1 MGRPS
6 KLTESS
12 EDIRFFSSV
21 DCNTKDPGKIGSS
34 YPAWY
39 LKQQLRIL
47 NENIEQEE
55 RELKSDSM
63 PAANIPIKKA
73 KIKKMKERLDQILEA
88 KEGLKPNQDRLKS
101 IIDELS
107 PKLSEIMYRR
117 GDEAKGLV
125 NPEEIHEHWTT
136 PCIEISGDL
145 AKVAVTNGMRVKK
158 SGSGGLI
165 NEIDAGKLWKF
176 SRAAL
181 GEDTN
186 LEKLRRD

>member
-1 MGRPS
+1 MPRP
-6 KLTESS
+6 KAVTEGSD
-12 EDIRFFSSV
+12 EIRFFSEV
-21 DCNTKDPGKIGSS
+21 DVNTKDPGKIGSS
-34 YPAWY
+34 YPSWY
-39 LKQQLRIL
+39 LKNQLRIL

-55 RELKSDSM
+55 RELQSDSL

-73 KIKKMKERLDQILEA
+73 KIKKMKARLDQILEA
-88 KEGLKPNQDRLKS
+88 KEALKPSRDRLKG

-117 GDEAKGLV
+117 SDETKGLV

-136 PCIEISGDL
+136 PCVEISGDL